1 MTSLSYEAAVFDSEY
16 GNFAP
21 SLQRFHN
28 TNIRMNATLVFKYF
42 PNLSVIQQNQLIQ
55 LEDLYK
61 DWNQKINVVSR
72 KDIDEL
78 YLRHVLHSLGITK
91 FQQFKPDASVLD
103 VGTGGGFPGVPL
115 AILYPDVHFTLV
127 DSIGKKIKVVDEVVA
142 GLGLENVITIN
153 DRVEVVKGQFDF
165 IVSRAVA
172 AMPTFVH
179 WVKGKIKKESLHERR
194 NGILYLKGGDL
205 GEELKGYKTAEIFD
219 LTDYFKEDFFETKKL
234 VYLPMK
240 YKG

>member
-205 GEELKGYKTAEIFD
+205 GKELKGYKTLLI
-219 LTDYFKEDFFETKKL
+219 LSPNR
-234 VYLPMK
+234 LP
-240 YKG
+240 